1 MIIIIIFFVSF
12 ITFFTIYYTCY
23 LKFFLDKN
31 FIKRNKTNINISVID
46 NSNLYLNTSSITRI
60 DNININ
66 KKKNQKDDVQ
76 YFLKE
81 MFERNYM
88 DLVEKNILNKN
99 DDVENINNDDLIYF
113 HNEYIF
119 LNINNDINIKKNN
132 KNNKKITNNRNI
144 ANDLYNDLDINSESE
159 RNLIKKEKEIDI
171 IKKDKNKNNIELDIK
186 DIENLNKIFYHSYFI
201 LFSTISVLIISVS
214 LNLIVSNNN
223 KLYFLLLYFLFGFE
237 LIGNFAIYHLFVKDI
252 KNQEYKNLKVISNL
266 EKITNKKSKKIKFD
280 LIKQLSIKNRLKDF
294 LYLSDE

>member
-294 LYLSDE
+294 LNLSDE